1 MLLAFIDETSDVK
14 FKEYLG
20 FSIATIN
27 AKFYPKVKTE
37 ALKILKESGWDPA
50 VEFKGSY
57 LFSQTR
63 GCTDVDIEK
72 RINAAHMLLDLN
84 VASKN
89 SRMRFTYG
97 QMKSQDPRADYL
109 EALPPLLGIALPKPA
124 KGAGKN
130 LVAIACDQ
138 RSDVSQP
145 EIHRALSPVVHEG
158 GYVLVE
164 EVATVASSFETVGI
178 MFADLVGYLTGRV
191 DNIANDAELFEGLT
205 PEQFENNGKVR
216 KLRSSQDLIAK
227 IRRHEMYRHASLSS
241 ESGAA

>member
-1 MLLAFIDETSDVK
+1 MLLVFIDETSDVK
-14 FKEYLG
+14 FRDYLG

-27 AKFYPKVKTE
+27 AKFYPKIKTD
-37 ALKILKESGWDPA
+37 ALKILRESGWDPG

-57 LFSQTR
+57 LFSETR

-72 RINAAHMLLDLN
+72 RIDAAHKLLDLN

-97 QMKSQDPRADYL
+97 RMRSQNQKADYL
-109 EALPPLLGIALPKPA
+109 EALPPLLSMALPRPGR
-124 KGAGKN
+124 GAGKN
-130 LVAIACDQ
+130 LVAVACDR
-138 RSDVSQP
+138 RSDITQP
-145 EIHRALSPVVHEG
+145 EVHTAISPVVHER

-164 EVATVASSFETVGI
+164 EVATVGSSFETVGM

-191 DNIANDAELFEGLT
+191 DDIANDSELFEGLN
-205 PEQFENNGKVR
+205 PEQFEKNGKIR

-227 IRRHEMYRHASLSS
+227 IRRHEMYRHSSLSS
-241 ESGAA
+241 ESRAA